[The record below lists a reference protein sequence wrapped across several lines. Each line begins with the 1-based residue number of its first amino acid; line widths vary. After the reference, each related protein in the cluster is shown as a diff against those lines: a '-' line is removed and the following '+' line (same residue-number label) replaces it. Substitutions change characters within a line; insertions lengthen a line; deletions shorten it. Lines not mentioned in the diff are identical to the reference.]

1 MAESS
6 ELDYLKKAYEKYDV
20 HNIGLTSVEFSKLVL
35 DLVPHVKEL
44 KHVDKYAIQSV
55 HRYYDDDND
64 GKLSFDEFC
73 IWWTSAN
80 KFKLM
85 HGEAGKHISKAN
97 RLYTSHA
104 KSNDN
109 NNQLTYDEFEG
120 LLHSLK
126 VEHNID
132 YFDEIDKDG
141 NGLMSFREFF
151 DWLKWV

>member
-1 MAESS
+1 
-6 ELDYLKKAYEKYDV
+6 
-20 HNIGLTSVEFSKLVL
+20 LTSIEFNKLVL
-35 DLVPHVKEL
+35 ALAAHVKEI
-44 KHVDKYAIQSV
+44 KHVDGYVIQSV
-55 HRYYDDDND
+55 HRYYDTDND
-64 GKLSFDEFC
+64 GKLSFDEFY
-73 IWWTSAN
+73 IWWKYSD

-85 HGEAGKHISKAN
+85 HGDAGRHISKAN
-97 RLYTSHA
+97 HLYTSHA
-104 KSNDN
+104 KSE

-126 VEHNID
+126 VEHGED